1 MLAADGGHPPHAHA
15 VVRVHGRSEIVAAV
29 YGDFVAQA
37 GQFVA
42 SLLVIGFD
50 AAVLGDQAATSDER
64 DADAAA
70 RDRVL
75 RCGGRREN
83 PLFCFPSA
91 RPVWSASPFSYRCLD
106 FFHPSPLLL
115 AQ

>member
-1 MLAADGGHPPHAHA
+1 MVVRRRGVRRSQRWVAESFRMLGADGWQPPHAHA

-70 RDRVL
+70 REIGRASWRERV
-75 RCGGRREN
+75 
-83 PLFCFPSA
+83 
-91 RPVWSASPFSYRCLD
+91 
-106 FFHPSPLLL
+106 
-115 AQ
+115 

>member
-1 MLAADGGHPPHAHA
+1 MFGADGGQPPHAHA

-70 RDRVL
+70 RDRGL
-75 RCGGRREN
+75 RCGGGRPKTFFKCEA
-83 PLFCFPSA
+83 PMEWCDLFAAS
-91 RPVWSASPFSYRCLD
+91 VWV
-106 FFHPSPLLL
+106 
-115 AQ
+115 Q